1 MSKEHGHVAWGGAF
15 DAFKR
20 MFAQL
25 KANPEPAMVLVV
37 AYLIVIAVKMSVA
50 GPDYT
55 TVESFAKVT
64 AFDAAFFLIFMLAIP
79 TYGLALAKG
88 KAISV
93 RELLRFDA
101 NKYFAILLAGI
112 LYGFA
117 IVASFL
123 LFIIPAIWVVSW
135 FALYQIAV
143 VDKGL
148 GPIESLKESKRLV
161 TERIGKVKVWGII
174 GASLV
179 LSFAAGLL
187 AVFPLIGNILSSS
200 ASLLISIL
208 TTAAFASLYRW
219 AK

>member
-1 MSKEHGHVAWGGAF
+1 MSKEHINVAWGGAF

-20 MFAQL
+20 MFTQL
-25 KANPEPAMVLVV
+25 KANPEPAVFLVV
-37 AYLIVIAVKMSVA
+37 AYLIVIAIKMSVA

-55 TVESFAKVT
+55 TMESFAKVT

-88 KAISV
+88 KAISM
-93 RELLRFDA
+93 REMLRFDA

-135 FALYQIAV
+135 FALYQIVV

-148 GPIESLKESKRLV
+148 GPIEALKESKRLV
-161 TERIGKVKVWGII
+161 AERTGKAKVWGVI

-187 AVFPLIGNILSSS
+187 AVFPLIGNVLSSS

-219 AK
+219 VK